1 MKSKKNKKSWAIK
14 PKQYPDREVK
24 YDGTQCDLA
33 NLKCIQNHI
42 AKHIAPVD
50 WVWGEIASSLV
61 HIDVLVI
68 EPSSDRPF
76 FTLVTSGMSQ
86 KPITPPFPEVS
97 QCKYSELV
105 LCLPPNWSLDE
116 PEIRKGRNFWPIS
129 MMKMIAHFPHLH
141 DTWVWNAQTI
151 HNQQPYDESVPFAG
165 AMLIQVSPFRED
177 FHLMKTERTEPT
189 VFHNLIPLHESELNY
204 YMENG
209 PQPLWD
215 KLVQQNLSLVLDTN
229 RPSGI

>member
-1 MKSKKNKKSWAIK
+1 MKSNKNKKSWAIE
-14 PKQYPDREVK
+14 PKQYTYREAK

-33 NLKCIQNHI
+33 NLNCIQNHI
-42 AKHIAPVD
+42 AEHIAPVD

-86 KPITPPFPEVS
+86 KPMKTPLPEVS

-105 LCLPPNWSLDE
+105 LCLPPNWSFGE
-116 PEIRKGRNFWPIS
+116 AEIREDRNFWPIS

-141 DTWVWNAQTI
+141 DTWVWSTQTI
-151 HNQQPYDESVPFAG
+151 HNQQPYDESVPFSG
-165 AMLIQVSPFRED
+165 AMLIQASPFGED
-177 FHLMKTERTEPT
+177 FHLMKTERVEPT
-189 VFHNLIPLHESELNY
+189 VFHSLIPLHQSELNY
-204 YMENG
+204 YIQHG
-209 PQPLWD
+209 AQPLLD
-215 KLVQQNLSLVLDTN
+215 KLVQQKLSLIIDTN
-229 RPSGI
+229 RPSVI